1 MLELEVGRKLKELGK
16 TLAVAESCTGGLLAM
31 RITAVPGS
39 SEYFLGG
46 IVAYSNFAKETFLS
60 VPPEVI
66 RRHGAVSGECAQAMA
81 QGALSAFGADYA
93 LAVTGIAG
101 PGGGSPEKPVGLVY
115 VALASKGAAPKVRK
129 LRLSGSRQGN
139 RWSASE
145 AALELLAC
153 QLKQ

>member
-1 MLELEVGRKLKELGK
+1 MLELEVGRKLKELRK

-46 IVAYSNFAKETFLS
+46 IVSYAGSAKEKLLS
-60 VPPEVI
+60 VPKEVLA
-66 RRHGAVSGECAQAMA
+66 RHGAVSAECAQAMA
-81 QGALSAFGADYA
+81 QGALSAFDADYA

-101 PGGGSPEKPVGLVY
+101 PGGGTPEKPVGLVY
-115 VALASKGAAPKVRK
+115 VALASKGATPEVRK

-153 QLKQ
+153 QLRQ